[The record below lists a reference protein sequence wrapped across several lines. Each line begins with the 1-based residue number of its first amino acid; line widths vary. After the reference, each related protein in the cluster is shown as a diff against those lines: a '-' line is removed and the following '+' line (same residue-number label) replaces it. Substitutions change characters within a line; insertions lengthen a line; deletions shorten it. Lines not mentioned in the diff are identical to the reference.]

1 MNDQWYAEES
11 SYSAADSLCGGEP
24 AEALLGSA
32 SPSSL
37 ASQIRELLGE
47 DFELEASFLEESWVS
62 GRSIISASV
71 ARKRDQVAENDDSVT
86 FAELNTLGS
95 FFLSPANGW
104 MGDRLAYACLDE
116 SMNSYRAA

>member
-1 MNDQWYAEES
+1 MPRRVLIRPRTRFAE
-11 SYSAADSLCGGEP
+11 
-24 AEALLGSA
+24 GSRQRRCSDLQA
-32 SPSSL
+32 HRAWRARL
-37 ASQIRELLGE
+37 RELLGE

-104 MGDRLAYACLDE
+104 MGDRPAYACLDE